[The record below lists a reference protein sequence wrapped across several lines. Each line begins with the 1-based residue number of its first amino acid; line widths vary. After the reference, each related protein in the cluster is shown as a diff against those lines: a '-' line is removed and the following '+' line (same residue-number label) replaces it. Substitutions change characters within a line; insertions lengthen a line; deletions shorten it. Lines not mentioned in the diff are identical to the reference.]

1 MIKSAV
7 IPFVLGSMVFFPMPT
22 TYAQSELRPSVNAD
36 RLSGAWADL
45 PPAPRG
51 KSTIFGG
58 AIRNFD
64 PVRDQFT
71 LDVVGQRPMRILFD
85 ERTQIFRD
93 GTKVPLRNLGPE
105 DHASVETT
113 LDGADVFAVSIHI
126 LSQAPEGQYEG
137 KVISYEPQSG
147 GLSIRASSSPDLFKV
162 FVSTQ
167 TQFVRVGQRQFTSV
181 QSGPSDLAP
190 GSLVSIEF
198 QSQKPG
204 HAVASTITVLA
215 VPGSTFSFSGNL
227 VSFDLASGSL
237 ELMDPNDG
245 KDYRILF
252 TPSAFPASRSF
263 HPGDRVR
270 VTAEYN
276 GNGFVARELA
286 AN

>member
-1 MIKSAV
+1 MVKSTIPIVLWSMIFFHIPAV
-7 IPFVLGSMVFFPMPT
+7 H
-22 TYAQSELRPSVNAD
+22 AQAELRPSVKAETPT
-36 RLSGAWADL
+36 GALADL
-45 PPAPRG
+45 PLAPQG

-64 PVRDQFT
+64 PVRDRFT
-71 LDVVGQRPMRILFD
+71 LDVAGQRPMRILFD
-85 ERTQIFRD
+85 ERTQIFRN

-137 KVISYEPQSG
+137 KVISYDPQSG
-147 GLSIRASSSPDLFKV
+147 GLSIRASSSHDLFKV

-167 TQFVRVGQRQFTSV
+167 TQFARFGQQQFTSV

-198 QSQKPG
+198 QSQKLG

-227 VSFDLASGSL
+227 VSFDLPSGSL
-237 ELMDPNDG
+237 ELMDPNDE

-252 TPSAFPASRSF
+252 NPSAFPASHSL
-263 HPGDRVR
+263 HPGDHVR